1 MSEAAD
7 ITRRAKSNLAFAF
20 ACVSKK
26 RRADLNIFYA
36 FCRVVDD
43 IADDEN
49 KPVAEKQAGLNA
61 WMDALD
67 RTDNP
72 AGSLEAEVV
81 DMRDRHQIDPD
92 LFKEIIRGCES
103 DLVPQRFGTW
113 DDLEKYCYRV
123 ASAVGLI
130 TVPLFGASDKARD
143 YAVALGNAL
152 QLTNILRD
160 VGEDLSNGCRIYL
173 PLADLHRF
181 QYTERDLLGRVHD
194 DRFLALMNFEADRAE
209 KLHQTCADLLPRGD
223 RRAMGATEVM
233 RKIYHAL
240 LTRMRK
246 DNYRV
251 FDRRYRISKSHRIS
265 ILLRQMICR

>member
-7 ITRRAKSNLAFAF
+7 ITRRANSNLAFAF

-49 KPVAEKQAGLNA
+49 KPVAEKQAGLNV
-61 WMDALD
+61 WMDALN

-113 DDLEKYCYRV
+113 QDLQRYCFQV
-123 ASAVGLI
+123 ASAVGLVL
-130 TVPLFGASDKARD
+130 VPLLGGSKKAEA
-143 YAVALGNAL
+143 YSVSLGYCL
-152 QLTNILRD
+152 QLTNIMRD
-160 VGEDLSNGCRIYL
+160 VGEDLSNSVRIYL
-173 PLADLHRF
+173 PLADLYRF
-181 QYTERDLLGRVHD
+181 QYTERDLIGRVYD
-194 DRFLALMNFEADRAE
+194 GRFLALMQFQAERAKGLYQE
-209 KLHQTCADLLPRGD
+209 CVDHLPPGD
-223 RRAMGATEVM
+223 RRAMRATEIM
-233 RKIYHAL
+233 RRIYHAL
-240 LTRMRK
+240 LVKMEK
-246 DNYRV
+246 DQFQV
-251 FDRRYRISKSHRIS
+251 FKRRYRISKLHKIS
-265 ILLRQMICR
+265 LLLREMTR